1 MCEGP
6 NFVVRSWWAGG
17 GESILDPG
25 VTSLDG
31 AAARVSFVA
40 SKASAVVPLILAMW
54 VARGD
59 G

>member
-1 MCEGP
+1 M
-6 NFVVRSWWAGG
+6 VRSWWAGG